1 MKNSLAFASS
11 GLVLLFLSAASAQ
24 ETKTEPVQSASKAEK
39 TATEKPG
46 ADKAEDKEGWKPLLE
61 AQTLEGWEVTN
72 YGGEGKVSIADHVVT
87 LEMGDPLTGITYK
100 RVFPTSHFEIEL
112 EAKRVDGS
120 DFLCG
125 LTFPVGEKHCS
136 FIAGGWGG
144 GVLGISSVDGFDASE
159 NSTTQFMD
167 FKNNQWYRFKI
178 RVDDKA
184 ILAFIDGKKVVEQ
197 EIEGHEFSV
206 RGEVL
211 ANRPLGYCAFQSKV
225 QVRDFKWRPITADA
239 AAKDAATKAATD
251 SAPVSD
257 K

>member
-1 MKNSLAFASS
+1 MKISLALIVFPLFALNFAACNAISTAQEPKADTKPAQ
-11 GLVLLFLSAASAQ
+11 AASDA
-24 ETKTEPVQSASKAEK
+24 KSEK
-39 TATEKPG
+39 SDGEKSN
-46 ADKAEDKEGWKPLLE
+46 ADKAASDKEGWKPLLE
-61 AQTLEGWEVTN
+61 EKSLEGWEATN
-72 YGGEGKVSIADHVVT
+72 FGGEGKVAVADHVLT

-100 RVFPTSHFEIEL
+100 RVFPTSNFEIEL
-112 EAKRVDGS
+112 EAKRVEGS

-159 NSTTQFMD
+159 NSTTQFME
-167 FKNNQWYRFKI
+167 FKNNQWYRFKV

-184 ILAFIDGKKVVEQ
+184 ITAFIDGKKVVEQ
-197 EIEGHEFSV
+197 EIAGHEFSV

-225 QVRDFKWRPITADA
+225 QVRDIKWRPAPPTAPQS
-239 AAKDAATKAATD
+239 K
-251 SAPVSD
+251 
-257 K
+257 

>member
-1 MKNSLAFASS
+1 MKKTFAFAASLLALLNLS
-11 GLVLLFLSAASAQ
+11 LVAQ
-24 ETKTEPVQSASKAEK
+24 ETKPDSKPEAKPAATSPAEK
-39 TATEKPG
+39 PTEKS
-46 ADKAEDKEGWKPLLE
+46 AEKEGWKPLLE
-61 AQTLEGWEVTN
+61 EKSLEGWEATN
-72 YGGEGKVSIADHVVT
+72 YGGEGKVAIADHVLT
-87 LEMGDPLTGITYK
+87 MEMGDPLTGITYK
-100 RVFPTSHFEIEL
+100 RVFPTTNFEIEL
-112 EAKRVDGS
+112 EARRMEGS

-167 FKNNQWYRFKI
+167 FKNNQWYRFKV

-184 ILAFIDGKKVVEQ
+184 ILAFIDDKKVVEQ

-225 QVRDFKWRPITADA
+225 QVRNFKWRPITAEA
-239 AAKDAATKAATD
+239 APKTEPKTD
-251 SAPVSD
+251 

>member
-1 MKNSLAFASS
+1 MKKNPAFVFS
-11 GLVLLFLSAASAQ
+11 VMLLCNLSTLTAQ
-24 ETKTEPVQSASKAEK
+24 ETKPADKPAEK
-39 TATEKPG
+39 AAEK
-46 ADKAEDKEGWKPLLE
+46 AVDKPAVTDAKDNPDKDGWKPLIEEKALD
-61 AQTLEGWEVTN
+61 GWEATN
-72 YGGEGKVSIADHVVT
+72 FGGEGKVAVAEHQLT

-100 RVFPTSHFEIEL
+100 RAFPTSNFEIEL
-112 EAKRVDGS
+112 EAQRADGS

-125 LTFPVGEKHCS
+125 LTFPVGDKHCS

-167 FKNNQWYRFKI
+167 FKNKQWYRFKVH
-178 RVDDKA
+178 VDDKM
-184 ILAFIDGKKVVEQ
+184 ILAFIDDKKVVEL
-197 EIEGHEFSV
+197 EREGHEFSV

-225 QVRDFKWRPITADA
+225 LVRNFKWRPILAEA
-239 AAKDAATKAATD
+239 APKA
-251 SAPVSD
+251 V